1 MNGIAIVGGIATG
14 KGEMASLCKLLTGME
29 TYSLSN
35 VLRTILLNRGE
46 TVSREKL
53 IELGHQMRQERG
65 EAILAELLLAQVG
78 KNEIIVESVRS
89 AGEVKFFASHGFV
102 VLGIQ
107 APLDLRWEWY
117 QNRLQNRA
125 EDRNEFEQF
134 MWAVEQE
141 EEQIKAALAECTS
154 VYNNEIDLVFMRGW
168 VESRLEIDRA
178 WGRRK

>member
-35 VLRTILLNRGE
+35 VLRTMLLNKGV
-46 TVSREKL
+46 TVNRENL
-53 IELGHQMRQERG
+53 IELGHLLRRERG
-65 EAILAELLLAQVG
+65 EAILAELLLAQAG

-89 AGEVKFFASHGFV
+89 AGEAKYLATQGFV

-107 APLDLRWEWY
+107 APLDLRWVWY
-117 QNRLQNRA
+117 QKRLQNRS
-125 EDRNEFEQF
+125 EDEGEFTKF

-141 EEQIKAALAECTS
+141 EEQIKAALAECSSIYT
-154 VYNNEIDLVFMRGW
+154 NEIDLVFMREW